1 MAKWQR
7 AGGAILALT
16 VALSPAGY
24 RALKSHE
31 GLGQPGASVQKAYA
45 DPYYGWRIATICY
58 GHTGPDVHAGDNH
71 TDAECKAILE
81 RDLEKS
87 WAAIDQYVTVETDP
101 WVRAAAADFAL
112 NVGVEA
118 FRRSSFVR
126 LLNQGR
132 VHEACNSLLLWTRAG
147 PQKNVQ
153 GLIRRRQAER
163 HLCLGEPW

>member
-1 MAKWQR
+1 MSKFKAA
-7 AGGAILALT
+7 AGGALAL
-16 VALSPAGY
+16 AIGISMIF
-24 RALKSHE
+24 E
-31 GLGQPGASVQKAYA
+31 GKVNHTYIDMVGV
-45 DPYYGWRIATICY
+45 RTICY